1 MVLKKKSVI
10 KFLSYIIAVF
20 KLVIMLS
27 FRINMYSEGL
37 TDLMEMIMILPF
49 TPDPKPKLDN
59 IQSKAKERYL
69 PVYEKVK

>member
-1 MVLKKKSVI
+1 MVLKKSVI
-10 KFLSYIIAVF
+10 KCLSYIIAVF

-69 PVYEKVK
+69 PVYEKVN